1 MMPTHNINLFPTRRD
16 ENWKYSD
23 LRSSLNQI
31 SNGIES
37 INEPFF
43 TLPDGL
49 TTRRGWLR
57 VCIIKKY
64 LKRSR

>member
-37 INEPFF
+37 INEPF
-43 TLPDGL
+43 LLYPMA
-49 TTRRGWLR
+49 
-57 VCIIKKY
+57 
-64 LKRSR
+64 

>member
-31 SNGIES
+31 SKGIES
-37 INEPFF
+37 IMNLFLLYPMA
-43 TLPDGL
+43 
-49 TTRRGWLR
+49 
-57 VCIIKKY
+57 
-64 LKRSR
+64 